1 MDELLEDV
9 RKELSAIT
17 NVLPTDLKRG
27 ENMVIPDS
35 VSMLEEKLEEVKQ
48 LVSLELQME
57 GGK

>member
-1 MDELLEDV
+1 
-9 RKELSAIT
+9 
-17 NVLPTDLKRG
+17 
-27 ENMVIPDS
+27 MVIPDS